1 MNSPRTSFIR
11 IGDKAGVLALVKEAK
26 RVGYK
31 VEKHMLGKMVFA
43 YVVTDPG
50 DFGLG
55 TDLVFRS
62 TNVRPGLWT
71 TSYSLKYWDEP
82 AIVEPRTPT
91 NFQKFITA
99 NPDPK

>member
-11 IGDKAGVLALVKEAK
+11 VSDKATVTALVKEAK

-31 VEKHMLGKMVFA
+31 VEKKMFDAKTVFS

-62 TNVRPGLWT
+62 TNVRPGLWA
-71 TSYSLKYWDEP
+71 TSYSLTYWDEP

-91 NFQKFITA
+91 NFQKFITTH
-99 NPDPK
+99 P